1 MSQTVTPYL
10 EMSRAIVEA
19 GGEALKKCYQCGTCT
34 GTCPWTP
41 ITHFNIRKLVRLGQL
56 GLDGIEDY
64 MWGCSTC
71 KFCVDRCP
79 RGVELI
85 DVVTAIR
92 NVYSGG
98 GMLPQSLRAFV
109 GSMSARG
116 NPWSG
121 DPEKRNDW
129 AKDKYPLYSKDTEYL
144 FWTCCTVCYDPRNIK
159 LAKATAEV
167 LNLARLSWG
176 MPSVDVNCCG
186 ESIRKVGDLELF
198 ERLKQNNLN
207 YFNTHKVDKIITV
220 SPHCLAT
227 FKKEYGEDYE
237 VLHLSQLIDKLIKER
252 KLTPKKD
259 FGGLKVTYH
268 DPCYL
273 GRHSSVYDAPRDI
286 LKAIPGIDF
295 VEMGRNREQSIC
307 CGGGGG
313 GLWME
318 KLKGERLSDLR
329 IEEAMA
335 TGATVLATSCP
346 YCITMFEDSSRTLN
360 VDEQIK
366 IKDVTELFLESLGV
380 NMDELMAGAS
390 DLNFTCKV

>member
-1 MSQTVTPYL
+1 MSQAVTPYL
-10 EMSRAIVEA
+10 EMSQAIMEA

-41 ITHFNIRKLVRLGQL
+41 ITHFNIRKLVRFGQL
-56 GLDGIEDY
+56 GIDGIEEY

-79 RGVELI
+79 RGVEII

-121 DPEKRNDW
+121 DQGKRNDW
-129 AKDKYPLYSKDTEYL
+129 AKEKYPLFSEDKEYL
-144 FWTCCTVCYDPRNIK
+144 FWTCCTVCYDPRNMR
-159 LAKATAEV
+159 LARATAEI
-167 LNLARLSWG
+167 LNQSGLSWG
-176 MPSVDVNCCG
+176 LPDVEVNCCG
-186 ESIRKVGDLELF
+186 ESLKKVGDLELF
-198 ERLKQNNLN
+198 ERLKNNNLQ
-207 YFNTHKVDKIITV
+207 YFNKKGITKIITV
-220 SPHCLAT
+220 SPHCLT
-227 FKKEYGEDYE
+227 SFKKDYGENYE
-237 VLHLSQLIDKLIKER
+237 VVHFSELMASLVKEG

-259 FGGLKVTYH
+259 FGGVKVTYH

-273 GRHSSVYDAPRDI
+273 GRHNGVYDAPREI
-286 LKAIPGIDF
+286 LASIPGLDF
-295 VEMGRNREQSIC
+295 VEMGRNREQSMC

-329 IEEAMA
+329 VEEALA
-335 TGATVLATSCP
+335 TGATILATACP
-346 YCITMFEDSSRTLN
+346 YCIAMFEDSIRTLN
-360 VDEQIK
+360 ADDK
-366 IKDVTELFLESLGV
+366 IKVKDVSELFLESLEI
-380 NMDELMAGAS
+380 NIDEPAA
-390 DLNFTCKV
+390 NVCATN

>member
-10 EMSRAIVEA
+10 EMSRAIMDA

-41 ITHFNIRKLVRLGQL
+41 ITHFNIRKLVRFGQL
-56 GLDGIEDY
+56 GLDGIEDF
-64 MWGCSTC
+64 MWDCSTC

-79 RGVELI
+79 RGVEII
-85 DVVTAIR
+85 DIVTAIR

-121 DPEKRNDW
+121 DQSKRNDW
-129 AKDKYPLYSKDTEYL
+129 AGGKYPLYTADQEYL
-144 FWTCCTVCYDPRNIK
+144 FWTCCTVCYDPRNVR
-159 LAKATAEV
+159 LARATAEI
-167 LNLARLSWG
+167 LNLAGIRWG
-176 MPSVDVNCCG
+176 IPTVDVNCCG
-186 ESIRKVGDLELF
+186 ESLKKVGDLELF
-198 ERLKQNNLN
+198 DRLKNNNLD
-207 YFNTHKVDKIITV
+207 YFKSLGVSKIITV
-220 SPHCLAT
+220 SPHCLAS
-227 FKKEYGEDYE
+227 FKKDYGEDYE
-237 VLHLSQLIDKLIKER
+237 VLHFSELMAKLLSEG

-259 FGGLKVTYH
+259 FGGLKITYH

-273 GRHSSVYDAPRDI
+273 GRHSGVYDAPRDI
-286 LKAIPGIDF
+286 LKSLPGVEF
-295 VEMGRNREQSIC
+295 VEMKRSREQSMC

-318 KLKGERLSDLR
+318 KAKGERLSDLR
-329 IEEAMA
+329 IEEALT
-335 TGATVLATSCP
+335 TGAQVLATACP

-366 IKDVTELFLESLGV
+366 IKDVTELLLESLEI
-380 NMDELMAGAS
+380 NIDEPVV
-390 DLNFTCKV
+390 DTCSV

>member
-10 EMSRAIVEA
+10 EMSRAIMDA

-41 ITHFNIRKLVRLGQL
+41 ITHFNIRKLVRFGQL
-56 GLDGIEDY
+56 GLDGIEEF

-121 DPEKRNDW
+121 DQAKRNDW
-129 AKDKYPLYSKDTEYL
+129 AKDKYPLYTSETEYL

-167 LNLARLSWG
+167 LNLSDLKWG

-186 ESIRKVGDLELF
+186 ESVRKVGDLELF

-207 YFNTHKVDKIITV
+207 YFKTNNVDKIITV

-227 FKKEYGEDYE
+227 FKKEYGEDYD
-237 VLHLSQLIDKLIKER
+237 VMHLSQLIDKLIKEE

-259 FGGLKVTYH
+259 FAGLKVTYH

-273 GRHSSVYDAPRDI
+273 GRHSGVYDAPRDI

-295 VEMGRNREQSIC
+295 VEMGRNREQSMC

-360 VDEQIK
+360 VDEQIR

-390 DLNFTCKV
+390 DLDFTCKV